1 MKQKLLWLVLALAGV
16 VHGVSAAADLPYPAP
31 LQPAQLEARTAH
43 LAAEVLSRYHY
54 KKTALD
60 DALSVKVF
68 DQYLKSLDSEK
79 LFFIQPDIDQF
90 SSARTRLDDALKNED
105 LRIPFAIFNRY
116 QQRAVERFTYARSL
130 LVKGFDFKKNE
141 SYQFARDKQDWS
153 KTEEEI
159 QDVWRKRVKNDW
171 LRLKL
176 AGTEDD
182 KILDLLDKRYD
193 TALKR
198 LGRVKSAD
206 AFQVYMN
213 AFTMAI
219 DPHTNYMGP
228 RAAEDFNISMRL
240 SLVGIGAELS
250 ELDEYTTVRKLV
262 PGGPASLSGQL
273 KVGDRIVGVAQGKEG
288 AMTDVLGWRLD
299 DTVAL
304 IRGAAD
310 SVVRLDLL
318 PADAGPDGQH
328 KVVSFIRKKISLD
341 EQAAKATVQS
351 VTVGQVTHRV
361 GVVTLA
367 SFYEDFEGRQKGVQD
382 YKSATRDVRRL
393 LNELKAKNVDS
404 VLVDLRNNG
413 GGSLSEAIELTGLFV
428 GKGPVVQQRNARGE
442 ISVEVDSQADVVW
455 GGPLG
460 VLINRSSA
468 SASEIFAA
476 AIQDYSRGLIIGGPS
491 YGKGT
496 VQNMFDLDRAVKNDT
511 PQFGELKMTIA
522 QFFRINGGTTQLR
535 GVTPDVLFPAV
546 SDAQYFGESSYD
558 NALPWLQIKAA
569 SYAPRGDLKSML
581 PVLTS
586 LHETRVQ
593 KDKAFQYFKE
603 DIAESR
609 ALREKNLISLNE
621 ADRRQERDSQA
632 ARLTLRESVTQ
643 TGQASA
649 LQDDGLQ
656 ADERRLA
663 QVLAS
668 ETQRKN
674 SKDVLLDEAVQ
685 VLSDHLTLLQARANV
700 AARPKQG
707 ATLVQE

>member
-16 VHGVSAAADLPYPAP
+16 VHGASPAADSPYPVP

-54 KKTALD
+54 KRTALD

-79 LFFIQPDIDQF
+79 LFFIQSDIDYF
-90 SSARTRLDDALKNED
+90 SAARTQLDDAMKKED
-105 LRIPFAIFNRY
+105 LSIAFAIFNRY
-116 QQRAVERFTYARSL
+116 QQRASERLTYARSL
-130 LVKGFDFKKNE
+130 LANGFDFKVNE
-141 SYQFARDKQDWS
+141 NYQFARDKQDWS

-159 QDVWRKRVKNDW
+159 QDIWRKRVKNDW

-176 AGTEDD
+176 AGTADE
-182 KILDLLDKRYD
+182 KIVDLLDKRYD

-198 LGRVKSAD
+198 LGRVKSSD

-250 ELDEYTTVRKLV
+250 EMDEYTTVRKLV
-262 PGGPASLSGQL
+262 PGGPASLSGKL
-273 KVGDRIVGVAQGKEG
+273 KVGDRIVGVAQGKDG
-288 AMTDVLGWRLD
+288 TMTDVLGWRLD

-328 KVVSFIRKKISLD
+328 KDVSFVRKKISLE

-351 VTVGQVTHRV
+351 VKVGQIMHRV

-367 SFYEDFEGRQKGVQD
+367 SFYEDFEGRQKGVKD

-393 LNELKAKNVDS
+393 LGELKAKNVDS

-428 GKGPVVQQRNARGE
+428 GKGPVVQQRNAKGE
-442 ISVEVDSQADVVW
+442 ISVEVDSRADVVW
-455 GGPLG
+455 GGPMG

-476 AIQDYSRGLIIGGPS
+476 AIQDYGRGLIIGEPS

-535 GVTPDVLFPAV
+535 GVTPDILFPAV

-569 SYAPRGDLKSML
+569 SYAPRGDLKGMV

-603 DIAESR
+603 DIAESK

-621 ADRRQERDSQA
+621 SDRRQERDRQA
-632 ARLTLRESVTQ
+632 ARLVLRESMTP
-643 TGQASA
+643 TDQAPV

-656 ADERRLA
+656 ADERRLT

-668 ETQRKN
+668 ETQLKN

-685 VLSDHLTLLQARANV
+685 VLSDHLTLLQARVTLAS
-700 AARPKQG
+700 RPKQG
-707 ATLVQE
+707 AALVQE